1 MSYPKPAFS
10 VTLDGRDIT
19 SKIYPRLVSLT
30 LTEERENA
38 VDQLDIT
45 IDDSDG
51 RVAIPRT
58 GAKLTLRLGWA
69 ATGMVDKGTF
79 IVDEVE
85 HEGAPDAIILRAR
98 SAEMAKPV
106 RVKKNRSFH
115 DKTIDAIVGEIAKD
129 NKLTPKIGKTFIGKK
144 VDHIDQTNESD
155 IHFLNRLGKRFDAV
169 ATIKKDTLLFLPI
182 DEAANSQGQTL
193 PTITLRRSDGDKH
206 RYHTASRD
214 AYSGV
219 RAQWHDTEDAKEKS
233 ELIGEDD
240 NPKRLRHVY
249 ANQKDA
255 EDAAKSEW
263 NRVERGKATLQ
274 FTLAL
279 GRPDVSPMMGVRI
292 PTLKAPIGNI
302 EWMIVKVT
310 HSLSSQGFTTQL
322 ELETKKGKDSEQVT
336 NSVEDDANDEVDSGD

>member
-1 MSYPKPAFS
+1 MSYPQPTFS
-10 VTLDGRDIT
+10 ITLEGKDIT

-30 LTEERENA
+30 LTEERANT

-51 RVAIPRT
+51 RVAIPAT
-58 GAKLTLRLGWA
+58 GAKITLQLGGPGFTA
-69 ATGMVDKGTF
+69 NGGMVDKGTF

-85 HEGAPDAIILRAR
+85 HEGAPDTITLRAR
-98 SAEMAKPV
+98 SAQMAKPI
-106 RVKKNRSFH
+106 RIKKSRSFH
-115 DKTIDAIVGEIAKD
+115 AQTIDAIVNQIASD
-129 NKLTPKIGKTFIGKK
+129 NKLTPRVGKTFIGKI

-155 IHFLNRLGKRFDAV
+155 IHFLNRLGKKFDAV
-169 ATIKKDTLLFLPI
+169 ATIKKDALLFLPI
-182 DEAANSQGQTL
+182 GEATNSKGQAL
-193 PTITLRRSDGDKH
+193 PTITLHRRDGDKH
-206 RYHTASRD
+206 RYHTANRD

-219 RAQWHDTEDAKEKS
+219 RAQWHDPDDAKEKS

-263 NRVERGKATLQ
+263 SRIERGKATLQ

-279 GRPDVSPMMGVRI
+279 GRPDVSPMMSVQI
-292 PTLKAPIGNI
+292 PELKAPIGDA
-302 EWMIVKVT
+302 EWLIVKVT
-310 HSLSSQGFTTQL
+310 HSLSSQGLTTQL
-322 ELETKKGKDSEQVT
+322 EMESKNNEKEP
-336 NSVEDDANDEVDSGD
+336 